1 MIKPETNEDAES
13 VLLLFAGLEDA
24 FIGTVEQYGRPP
36 VACYSKRI
44 TLDILVKNHRLTAKQ
59 AEEMY
64 EYEYLQS
71 DFKEATPVFL
81 DDVSWQIVCVEP
93 KGYL

>member
-1 MIKPETNEDAES
+1 MGKPETNEDADS

-44 TLDILVKNHRLTAKQ
+44 TLEVLTRNYRLSAKQ

-81 DDVSWQIVCVEP
+81 EDDPADVP
-93 KGYL
+93 